1 MGGYFS
7 VSEAYFIVA
16 DRKRT
21 VHLIDQ
27 NGVWIKKLWTHPGG
41 EDTSDPLV
49 SVSLLERRFVCS
61 TAKGTVFVMDV
72 L

>member
-1 MGGYFS
+1 MEG
-7 VSEAYFIVA
+7 YFIVS
-16 DRKRT
+16 DYEKRT
-21 VHLIDQ
+21 LHLIDQ

-41 EDTSDPLV
+41 EDTNDELLA
-49 SVSLLERRFVCS
+49 VSLLGRHFVCS